1 MSLTEAFVKL
11 QALLLVAALSNS
23 SWADEALDI
32 VNYRQYTAT
41 LASSGQLQKSHL
53 QKLQSQGVQRI
64 VYLAYRAHGDA
75 DNLSIDQHATDLG
88 LQYVHI
94 PVPWQSPSISDY
106 RTFAA
111 VMSSQTSANT
121 LVHCQLNYRASA
133 FSFLYRV
140 LVLKTP
146 VNEALLDLT
155 GVWQPNET
163 WWNFINTV
171 LQEHNQPLVQ
181 PG

>member
-1 MSLTEAFVKL
+1 MARAKL
-11 QALLLVAALSNS
+11 PALLLIAALGNS
-23 SWADEALDI
+23 AWADEALDI
-32 VNYRQYTAT
+32 VNYRQYTAN

-53 QKLQSQGVQRI
+53 QELQSQGVQRI

-75 DNLSIDQHATDLG
+75 DNLTIDQHATDLG

-94 PVPWQSPSISDY
+94 PVPWQSPSINDY

-111 VMSSQTSANT
+111 VM
-121 LVHCQLNYRASA
+121 

-146 VNEALLDLT
+146 VDQALLDLT
-155 GVWQPNET
+155 GVWQPNDT
-163 WWNFINTV
+163 WWTFINNV
-171 LQEHNQPLVQ
+171 LQEYDHPSVQ

>member
-1 MSLTEAFVKL
+1 MRLTVAFAKL
-11 QALLLVAALSNS
+11 PALLLIAALSNS
-23 SWADEALDI
+23 AWADEALDI
-32 VNYRQYTAT
+32 VNYRQYTAN

-53 QKLQSQGVQRI
+53 QELQSQGVQRI

-75 DNLSIDQHATDLG
+75 DNLTIDQHATDLG

-94 PVPWQSPSISDY
+94 PVPWQSPSINDY

-111 VMSSQTSANT
+111 VMSSQASANT

-146 VNEALLDLT
+146 VDQALLDLT
-155 GVWQPNET
+155 GVWQPNDT
-163 WWNFINTV
+163 WWTFINNV
-171 LQEHNQPLVQ
+171 LQEYDHPSVQ
-181 PG
+181 QG